1 MPTET
6 LVPIIGILAV
16 FAVFIAVLA
25 YGDITS
31 GGD

>member
-6 LVPIIGILAV
+6 LVPVIGILAV

>member
-25 YGDITS
+25 YGDIAS